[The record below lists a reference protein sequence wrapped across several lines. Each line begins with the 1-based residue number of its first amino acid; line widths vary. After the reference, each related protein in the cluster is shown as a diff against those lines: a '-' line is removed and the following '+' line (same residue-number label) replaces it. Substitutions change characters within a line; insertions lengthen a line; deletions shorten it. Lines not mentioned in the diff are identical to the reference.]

1 MTAILNRTLAIL
13 LLAIA
18 ASGIAWGQARPD
30 ASLALYDGPD
40 REQRLLAGARKEG
53 GLTFYTSLNEENM
66 KFLITGF
73 EKKYGIKVRTW
84 RSGADKVLQRM
95 ITEAG
100 AGRYDVDV
108 VHPGSGEL
116 EALHREKLLQPV
128 HSPHHQ
134 NLFAAALPAHR
145 EWAPTFLSVWVQGY
159 NTNAVRKEDLP
170 KTYQDL
176 LDPKWKGK
184 LGIEAANDD
193 WFGKIVTEMGE
204 QKGLKLFRDIVAANG
219 ISPRKGHSL
228 LNNLVVSGEVP
239 FAITVYNYSP
249 EYSKKQG
256 APVDWIALDP
266 VVARANGVGVA
277 RKAPH
282 PHAALLFYDFL
293 ISDEGQKL
301 FAAREYVA
309 ASRNIQL
316 PPKLRNANLRI
327 IDPAQALDQSE
338 KWFKEFQEII
348 VKRGGA

>member
-13 LLAIA
+13 LLAIG
-18 ASGIAWGQARPD
+18 ASGVAWGQARPD
-30 ASLALYDGPD
+30 VPLAMYDGPD

-53 GLTFYTSLNEENM
+53 FLSFYTSLNEPNM
-66 KFLITGF
+66 AMLVSGY

-84 RSGADKVLQRM
+84 RSSGDNVLQRM
-95 ITEAG
+95 VTEAG
-100 AGRYDVDV
+100 AGRFDVDAM
-108 VHPGSGEL
+108 HLGSAEL

-128 HSPHHQ
+128 NSPHHK

-145 EWAPTFLSVWVQGY
+145 EWAPTYVSVWVQAY
-159 NTNAVRKEDLP
+159 NTNAIKKEDLP

-184 LGIEAANDD
+184 LGIEATNHD
-193 WFGKIVTEMGE
+193 WLGKTVTEMGE

-219 ISPRKGHSL
+219 ISARRGHSL

-266 VVARANGVGVA
+266 VVGRANGVGVM
-277 RKAPH
+277 RKAPR

-301 FAAREYVA
+301 FAEREYMA
-309 ASRNIQL
+309 ASRNIRL
-316 PPKLRNANLRI
+316 PPKLKNLNIRI
-327 IDPAQALDQSE
+327 IDPAQALNQSD
-338 KWFKEFQEII
+338 KWFKEFQEIV